1 MSQLQQSDI
10 ETLQFKIGLSGTFW
24 EQRPNF
30 SILLNDVEYASDTIN
45 VSGGEIQYVIFVA
58 DLVENS
64 SNQLKIRLE
73 NKSDNDTIVGE
84 DGTILKDMLLNIE
97 SIEIDEMEL
106 SQLKWSLSEFVPD
119 SPDRPVL
126 KNCVNLGWNG
136 SYVLNFDSPFYLWLL
151 EKL

>member
-1 MSQLQQSDI
+1 MSQLQQPDI

-24 EQRPNF
+24 DKRPNF
-30 SILLNDVEYASDTIN
+30 SILVNDVEYASGTIN
-45 VSGGEIQYVIFVA
+45 GTSGEIQYISFTA
-58 DLVENS
+58 DLVEDSN
-64 SNQLKIRLE
+64 NQLKIRLE
-73 NKSDNDTIVGE
+73 NKTVKDTIVDSG
-84 DGTILKDMLLNIE
+84 GNIFKDMLLNIE

-119 SPDRPVL
+119 NSDRPVL

-136 SYVLNFDSPFYLWLL
+136 SYILSFDSPFYLWLL